1 MQNNN
6 KKKSNKIIE
15 AIKSIPILSYWRTIL
30 FIALTGALFVILLFK
45 FNFSAFYDSFKKL
58 DFWAFFWLI
67 ILSLFEQFLIWERYR
82 RFMSKSH
89 IKQFF
94 DYISVSTVATVV
106 PPKPLGLYYRFL
118 LSMHLFKT
126 NIKNTAFLVA
136 IDTFYEGIA
145 IIIFAVVSLFIFPKA
160 NLGLEIMLY
169 ILGAI
174 SLVYVIFSYYEA
186 RSYLVRNN
194 FLKKILSYFSKIKTQ
209 LLDSFYSLLKQ
220 NKWNIFI
227 GFILSVLR
235 MFVCVLKVYLLFMFF
250 GLDVNFWICLGIWSI
265 ANLVGNGSSL
275 PGGLGAFE
283 LSFVYLAKTVN
294 IPESIALYV
303 AIMER
308 FFEVWLWV
316 IFTIAYLGYKK
327 TKVWVIHDLFLQS
340 ISKFADKVLSE
351 RTRSNV
357 KKVYAHVSKKFK
369 KVEQPTK
376 RILKKVSKRL
386 DKL

>member
-1 MQNNN
+1 MQIKN
-6 KKKSNKIIE
+6 KREPNKILG
-15 AIKSIPILSYWRTIL
+15 AIKSIPILSYWRPVL
-30 FIALTGALFVILLFK
+30 FIILTIGLFIILLFK
-45 FNFSAFYDSFKKL
+45 FNFSAFVESIMKL

-67 ILSLFEQFLIWERYR
+67 VLSLFEQFLIWERYR
-82 RFMSKSH
+82 RFMVKSH

-136 IDTFYEGIA
+136 IDTFYEGFA
-145 IIIFAVVSLFIFPKA
+145 ITLFAVISLFIFPKA
-160 NLGLEIMLY
+160 NLGLEIILY
-169 ILGAI
+169 VLGAI
-174 SLVYVIFSYYEA
+174 SLVYIIFTYYEA
-186 RSYLVRNN
+186 RRYLVKNSL
-194 FLKKILSYFSKIKTQ
+194 FKKLLTYFSKLKTQ
-209 LLDSFYSLLKQ
+209 ILDSFYNLLKQ

-227 GFILSVLR
+227 GFVLSIAR
-235 MFVCVLKVYLLFMFF
+235 MIVCVFKVYLLFRFF
-250 GLDVNFWICLGIWSI
+250 GLDVGFWICLGIWSI

-308 FFEVWLWV
+308 FFEVWMWA
-316 IFTIAYLGYKK
+316 IFTAIYLFYKK
-327 TKVWVIHDLFLQS
+327 TKVWIIHDLFLQN
-340 ISKFADKVLSE
+340 ISKFADRILSE
-351 RTRSNV
+351 KAKSNV
-357 KKVYAHVSKKFK
+357 RKVYRKVSKEIEKVNAPAK
-369 KVEQPTK
+369 K
-376 RILKKVSKRL
+376 ILKKVSNKI